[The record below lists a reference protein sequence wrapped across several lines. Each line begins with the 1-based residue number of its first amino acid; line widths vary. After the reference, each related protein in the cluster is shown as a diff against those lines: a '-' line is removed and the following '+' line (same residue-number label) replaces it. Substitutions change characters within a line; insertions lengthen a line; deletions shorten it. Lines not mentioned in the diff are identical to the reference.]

1 MKFNTLC
8 VLPAAIIAS
17 GAIAHTTET
26 VSFENDNTIEVHQDS
41 NLNDGFSD
49 AEAFGAND
57 SAGAGDSTGSRP
69 DDFTPFPTT
78 EPSDLTGG
86 GNIHYG
92 VVYVDKAVSEG
103 SSDYEPYRR
112 ICVKSNKRMIV
123 GAHSPYDQTTHGE
136 KYLVKGTYQAS
147 YPKAGDFTKMTL
159 KLKKDHTSVAEFI
172 YLHKLGTAQY
182 EFIGESRLGKL
193 ANGSV
198 KAYYKNVMQY
208 DYELCQVTLGAYY

>member
-17 GAIAHTTET
+17 SAIAHTAET
-26 VSFENDNTIEVHQDS
+26 TSIESDNTINMQQDS
-41 NLNDGFSD
+41 SLNEGFSD
-49 AEAFGAND
+49 IEVFGAND

-92 VVYVDKAVSEG
+92 VLYVDKAVSEG
-103 SSDYEPYRR
+103 SNDYEPYRR
-112 ICVKSNKRMIV
+112 ICVKSNKRMII
-123 GAHSPYDQTTHGE
+123 GAHSPYDQATHGE
-136 KYLVKGTYQAS
+136 RYLVKGTYKAS
-147 YPKAGDFTKMTL
+147 YPKAGDFTKISL
-159 KLKKDHTSVAEFI
+159 KLKKDKTSVAEFI
-172 YLHKLGTAQY
+172 YLQKLGTAKY
-182 EFIGESRLGKL
+182 EFIGESRLGK
-193 ANGSV
+193 AINGHV

-208 DYELCQVTLGAYY
+208 DYELCEVTLGAYY